1 LKLHSALK
9 KKELN
14 PKDTEWFV
22 DAIELCVVK
31 LPELQG
37 QYQKS
42 KTKVQRLQNKFQH
55 TQYRKQ
61 KSEKDLHQIK
71 TLLMTRNFLLSIYN

>member
-14 PKDTEWFV
+14 PKDTERFV
-22 DAIELCVVK
+22 DAIELCVGK
-31 LPELQG
+31 LPGLQG
-37 QYQKS
+37 QYKKI

-61 KSEKDLHQIK
+61 SQKKICSKLRH
-71 TLLMTRNFLLSIYN
+71 Y

>member
-14 PKDTEWFV
+14 PKDTERFL
-22 DAIELCVVK
+22 DAIELCVGK

-37 QYQKS
+37 QYKKS
-42 KTKVQRLQNKFQH
+42 KL
-55 TQYRKQ
+55 
-61 KSEKDLHQIK
+61 KSNAFKINSS
-71 TLLMTRNFLLSIYN
+71 TRNTESKVRKRFAAN

>member
-14 PKDTEWFV
+14 PKDTERFV
-22 DAIELCVVK
+22 DAIELYVGK

-37 QYQKS
+37 QYKKS
-42 KTKVQRLQNKFQH
+42 KL
-55 TQYRKQ
+55 
-61 KSEKDLHQIK
+61 KSNAFKINSS
-71 TLLMTRNFLLSIYN
+71 TRNTESKVRKRFAAN

>member
-22 DAIELCVVK
+22 DAIELCVGK

-42 KTKVQRLQNKFQH
+42 KL
-55 TQYRKQ
+55 
-61 KSEKDLHQIK
+61 KSNAFKINSS
-71 TLLMTRNFLLSIYN
+71 TRNTESKSQKKICSKLKHY

>member
-1 LKLHSALK
+1 LKLHTALK

-14 PKDTEWFV
+14 PKDTERFV

-42 KTKVQRLQNKFQH
+42 KL
-55 TQYRKQ
+55 
-61 KSEKDLHQIK
+61 KSNAFKINSS
-71 TLLMTRNFLLSIYN
+71 TRNTENKVKKRFAAN